1 MSSTLRALRER
12 LRETATVLWRELAKF
27 GIVGAVA
34 FVIDAGGTNLL
45 YYTVL
50 PTKLTT
56 AKILAGAAAT
66 VVSYIG
72 NRYWTFR
79 HRRGNRARQEML
91 LFLAV
96 NGIAL
101 AISAAY
107 LAFTHYALKMDSVLA
122 INLNN
127 VIGIGIGTLFRF
139 WTYRSFIFKGDALAD
154 TPQASGDSDTKSAKT
169 AG

>member
-1 MSSTLRALRER
+1 MSQR
-12 LRETATVLWRELAKF
+12 LRDRLRDTATVLWRELAKF

-34 FVIDAGGTNLL
+34 FVVDAGGTNLL

-56 AKILAGAAAT
+56 AKIIAGTVAT

-79 HRRGNRARQEML
+79 HRRGNRTHREMT

-96 NGIAL
+96 NAVAL
-101 AISAAY
+101 AISAGY
-107 LAFTHYALKMDSVLA
+107 LAFTHYALGMGSVLA

-139 WTYRSFIFKGDALAD
+139 WTYRTFIFTEDPVAGAD
-154 TPQASGDSDTKSAKT
+154 PAPGTSDTKSANT